1 MLIFSTIKR
10 IALIVCNFYLFSMNI
25 VAGLETKNI
34 SYCGISFEVL
44 GNNSSEISYI
54 LIHGDEETA
63 RMLLNEHIQNN
74 QGRAFFIKSNER
86 EVPIGPTIVDPNRIF
101 SRSGAK
107 KALKKFKTDW
117 ESKKLEGLLDQLDNA
132 RNKFLFNL
140 FPSKGGLLIALHNNF
155 RGYNVK
161 DELNKSQ
168 SHSIK
173 KNQNPR
179 DFIIC
184 TNENDY
190 KKLKRGPYNIVLQ
203 STVKEKNDGSL
214 SWAALDNGVRYINI
228 ETRLGWLS
236 QQRKMLDFVNNSL
249 RK

>member
-1 MLIFSTIKR
+1 MFSFWKKTLYKFFYYISQFSLIF
-10 IALIVCNFYLFSMNI
+10 AM
-25 VAGLETKNI
+25 ETSEL
-34 SYCGISFEVL
+34 SYCGIIFEVKKN
-44 GNNSSEISYI
+44 GYSDINYI

-63 RMLLNEHIQNN
+63 RMLLNEHIQKNK
-74 QGRAFFIKSNER
+74 GRAFFIKSKER
-86 EVPIGPTIVDPNRIF
+86 EIPIGPTIVDPNRIF
-101 SRSGAK
+101 SRPGAE

-117 ESKKLEGLLDQLDNA
+117 KSKELEHLLDQLDIA

-155 RGYNVK
+155 RGYNVN
-161 DELNKSQ
+161 DELNNSQ

-203 STVKEKNDGSL
+203 NTMKERNDGSL

-236 QQRKMLDFVNNSL
+236 QQRKMLEFVENSL
-249 RK
+249 KK

>member
-1 MLIFSTIKR
+1 
-10 IALIVCNFYLFSMNI
+10 
-25 VAGLETKNI
+25 
-34 SYCGISFEVL
+34 
-44 GNNSSEISYI
+44 
-54 LIHGDEETA
+54 
-63 RMLLNEHIQNN
+63 MLLNEHIQNN
-74 QGRAFFIKSNER
+74 QGRAFFIKSKER

-101 SRSGAK
+101 SRPGAE

-117 ESKKLEGLLDQLDNA
+117 ISKNLEDLLDELDNA

-173 KNQNPR
+173 KDQNPR

-184 TNENDY
+184 TNEDDY
-190 KKLKRGPYNIVLQ
+190 EKLRRGPYNIVLQ
-203 STVKEKNDGSL
+203 NRMRQKNDGSL
-214 SWAALDNGVRYINI
+214 SWAALDNGVRYVNI

-236 QQRKMLDFVNNSL
+236 QQRKMLDFVENSL

>member
-1 MLIFSTIKR
+1 MFSFRKKTR
-10 IALIVCNFYLFSMNI
+10 YNFFYYISQFSLVFAMEKSE
-25 VAGLETKNI
+25 L
-34 SYCGISFEVL
+34 SYCGIKFEVKKN
-44 GNNSSEISYI
+44 GYSDINYI

-63 RMLLNEHIQNN
+63 RILLNEHIQNN
-74 QGRAFFIKSNER
+74 QGRAFFIKSKKR

-101 SRSGAK
+101 SRPGAE
-107 KALKKFKTDW
+107 KALKKFKMDW
-117 ESKKLEGLLDQLDNA
+117 ISKELEDLLDELDNA

-190 KKLKRGPYNIVLQ
+190 EKLKSGPYNIVLQ
-203 STVKEKNDGSL
+203 SRMKEKNDGSL
-214 SWAALDNGVRYINI
+214 SWAALDNGVRYVNI

-236 QQRKMLDFVNNSL
+236 QQRKMLDFVENSL
-249 RK
+249 SK

>member
-1 MLIFSTIKR
+1 MFS
-10 IALIVCNFYLFSMNI
+10 NI
-25 VAGLETKNI
+25 G
-34 SYCGISFEVL
+34 
-44 GNNSSEISYI
+44 
-54 LIHGDEETA
+54 A
-63 RMLLNEHIQNN
+63 R
-74 QGRAFFIKSNER
+74 R
-86 EVPIGPTIVDPNRIF
+86 
-101 SRSGAK
+101 
-107 KALKKFKTDW
+107 ALKNFKSDW
-117 ESKKLEGLLDQLDNA
+117 DGGELDNLLIELEES
-132 RNKFLFNL
+132 RESFLFEI
-140 FPSKGGLLIALHNNF
+140 FPDKGGLLIALHNNF

-161 DELNKSQ
+161 DELKKSQ

-203 STVKEKNDGSL
+203 STMDENNDGSL
-214 SWAALDNGVRYINI
+214 SWAALGNGVRYINI

-236 QQRKMLDFVNNSL
+236 QQRKMLDFVENSL